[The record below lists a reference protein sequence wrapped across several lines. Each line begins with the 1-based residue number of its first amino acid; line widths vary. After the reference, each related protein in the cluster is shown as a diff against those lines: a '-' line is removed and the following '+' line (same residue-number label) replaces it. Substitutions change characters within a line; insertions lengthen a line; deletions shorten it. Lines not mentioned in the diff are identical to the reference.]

1 MYSYQDVD
9 LTDYGDED
17 TIGQSVVSLTNRGL
31 NLERMIYHGCR
42 DAGLVP
48 MGFSPSSSVS
58 GVDLRLFIR
67 DYTHALPQNYEN
79 MPSFL
84 ARQTLDFVFTPFFGK
99 DVGIELKESPADD
112 YGQSQLEWNK
122 SSGWFF
128 MGNQDSYSIEKRT
141 MLKKANA
148 EAKINQMWKGKPE
161 PKLFGYLKRGLKSTN
176 VSEQD
181 KNFDKNVYKEEKWD
195 NDGLISIIENYYSGK
210 GCPYINVANRGLFY
224 FKSDPLGLKM
234 KFGIPSFR
242 NSIKGGTRLRF
253 RYKESGVNSYG
264 FNSAIKV
271 YGGMSNSPVNLM
283 DDQFIMDL
291 QEDAILCSNAPYPLQ
306 QLRKKYKP

>member
-9 LTDYGDED
+9 VTDYGDED
-17 TIGQSVVSLTNRGL
+17 EIGQKVVSLTNTGL
-31 NLERMIYHGCR
+31 LLERMIYHGCR
-42 DAGLVP
+42 EAGLVP
-48 MGFSPSSSVS
+48 MGFSPSSSVT
-58 GVDLRLFIR
+58 GVDLRLFMR
-67 DYTHALPQNYEN
+67 DYTYAPPQNYAN
-79 MPSFL
+79 MPSL
-84 ARQTLDFVFTPFFGK
+84 MRQTLDFVFTPFIGK
-99 DVGIELKESPADD
+99 EVGIELKESPADD

-122 SSGWFF
+122 SSGWFL
-128 MGNQDSYSIEKRT
+128 MGAQDSYSIEKRT

-148 EAKINQMWKGKPE
+148 EAKINEKWRGKPE
-161 PKLFGYLKRGLKSTN
+161 PKLFGYLKRGIPSTR

-181 KNFDKNVYKEEKWD
+181 RNFDKNIYKEDEYK
-195 NDGLISIIENYYSGK
+195 NDGYISIIENYYSGK
-210 GCPYINVANRGLFY
+210 GCPYINIANRGLFY

-253 RYKESGVNSYG
+253 RYKPSGENSYG
-264 FNSAIKV
+264 FNAAMKV
-271 YGGMSNSPVNLM
+271 YGGMRNSTVNLM

-306 QLRKKYKP
+306 QLRKRYKP

>member
-1 MYSYQDVD
+1 MYSYQDVN

-67 DYTHALPQNYEN
+67 DYTYAPPQNYAN
-79 MPSFL
+79 MPSL
-84 ARQTLDFVFTPFFGK
+84 ARQTLDFVFTPFRGK

-122 SSGWFF
+122 SSGWFL

-148 EAKINQMWKGKPE
+148 EAKINQMWKGRPE
-161 PKLFGYLKRGLKSTN
+161 PKLFGYLKRGLSSTQ

-181 KNFDKNVYKEEKWD
+181 KNLDKNNYKDDEYK
-195 NDGLISIIENYYSGK
+195 NDGFISIIENYYSGK
-210 GCPYINVANRGLFY
+210 GCPYINIANRGLFY
-224 FKSDPLGLKM
+224 FKSDPLGLKT

-242 NSIKGGTRLRF
+242 NSIRGGTRLRF

-264 FNSAIKV
+264 FNAAMKV
-271 YGGMSNSPVNLM
+271 YGGISNSPVNLM